1 MTRLAPFSDATLASM
16 ADTIK
21 TRDTSLED
29 FLRDLSSD
37 SGRAGS
43 GAAGAIALAL
53 GAACAAKAAAITL
66 KHAPDNDQLR
76 EARGQLLAHIDAA
89 IEGSDDDSKLFARF
103 LRHRSRLA
111 AEGVISADQKL
122 LERVDE
128 LTAILES
135 IDPQIRQNV
144 AGDIVAA
151 RALSVAARA
160 IQIENIAEMRAVRA
174 R

>member
-1 MTRLAPFSDATLASM
+1 M
-16 ADTIK
+16 ADIRK
-21 TRDTSLED
+21 TRDASLED

-37 SGRAGS
+37 SGRTGS

-76 EARGQLLAHIDAA
+76 KARVQLLEHIDAA
-89 IEGSDDDSKLFARF
+89 IEGSDDDSERFARF
-103 LRHRSRLA
+103 LRRRSRLA
-111 AEGVISADQKL
+111 AESVISTDQKL

-135 IDPQIRQNV
+135 IDPQIRRNV

-160 IQIENIAEMRAVRA
+160 IQIENIAELRRSDPSLHS
-174 R
+174 

>member
-1 MTRLAPFSDATLASM
+1 M
-16 ADTIK
+16 ARKIN
-21 TRDTSLED
+21 TRDARLED

-37 SGRAGS
+37 DGHAGS

-53 GAACAAKAAAITL
+53 AAACAAKAAAITL
-66 KHAPDNDQLR
+66 KHAPDNEHLR
-76 EARGQLLAHIDAA
+76 QARGQLLEHINAA
-89 IEGSDDDSKLFARF
+89 IEGSDDDSELFARF
-103 LRHRSRLA
+103 LKRRSRLA
-111 AEGVISADQKL
+111 AESVISADQKL

-135 IDPQIRQNV
+135 IDPQIRKNV

-160 IQIENIAEMRAVRA
+160 IQIENIAEMRVVRTT
-174 R
+174 

>member
-1 MTRLAPFSDATLASM
+1 M

-53 GAACAAKAAAITL
+53 GAACAAKAAAISL
-66 KHAPDNDQLR
+66 KHDPNNDQLR
-76 EARGQLLAHIDAA
+76 QARGQLLAHIDAA

-111 AEGVISADQKL
+111 AESVISADQKL

-160 IQIENIAEMRAVRA
+160 IQIENITEMRAVRT

>member
-1 MTRLAPFSDATLASM
+1 MTRRAPFSDTTCM

-53 GAACAAKAAAITL
+53 GAACAAKAAAISL
-66 KHAPDNDQLR
+66 KHDPDNDHIRQ
-76 EARGQLLAHIDAA
+76 ARGQLLAHIDAA

-111 AEGVISADQKL
+111 AESVISADQKL

-160 IQIENIAEMRAVRA
+160 IQIENITEMRAVRT

>member
-1 MTRLAPFSDATLASM
+1 MTRLAPFSDTTCM

-53 GAACAAKAAAITL
+53 GAACAAKAAAISL
-66 KHAPDNDQLR
+66 KHDPNNDQLR
-76 EARGQLLAHIDAA
+76 QARGQLLAHIDAA

-111 AEGVISADQKL
+111 AESVISADQKL

-160 IQIENIAEMRAVRA
+160 IQIENITEMRAVRT

>member
-1 MTRLAPFSDATLASM
+1 M

-53 GAACAAKAAAITL
+53 GAACAAKAAAISL
-66 KHAPDNDQLR
+66 KHDPNNDQLR

-111 AEGVISADQKL
+111 AESVISADQKL

-160 IQIENIAEMRAVRA
+160 IQIENIAEMRAVRT

>member
-1 MTRLAPFSDATLASM
+1 M

-53 GAACAAKAAAITL
+53 GAACAAKAAAISL
-66 KHAPDNDQLR
+66 KHDPDNEQLR
-76 EARGQLLAHIDAA
+76 RARGQLLAHIDAA
-89 IEGSDDDSKLFARF
+89 IEGSDDDSERFARF
-103 LRHRSRLA
+103 LRRRSRLA
-111 AEGVISADQKL
+111 AESVISADQKL

-151 RALSVAARA
+151 RALCVAARA
-160 IQIENIAEMRAVRA
+160 IQIENITEMRAVRT